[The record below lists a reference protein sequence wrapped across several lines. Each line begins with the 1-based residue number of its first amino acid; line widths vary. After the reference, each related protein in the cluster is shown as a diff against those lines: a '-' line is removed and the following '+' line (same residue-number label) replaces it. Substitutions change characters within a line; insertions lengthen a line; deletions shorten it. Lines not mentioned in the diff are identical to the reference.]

1 MRAGLTACLSPTMR
15 QQFIKAAHGMF
26 GDAAEHISEPDKRVG
41 FRKFAG
47 RNEAAQ
53 HSRGLAAVVAAE
65 EGPVIAAHR
74 ETPQR
79 PLRRF
84 VVDLQLAVGATPSQR
99 RPLLPSV
106 GTTL

>member
-1 MRAGLTACLSPTMR
+1 MR

-26 GDAAEHISEPDKRVG
+26 GDAAEHISEPGKRVG

-65 EGPVIAAHR
+65 EGPVAAANSNVAIACSVA
-74 ETPQR
+74 
-79 PLRRF
+79 PLSPYRGSEPAT
-84 VVDLQLAVGATPSQR
+84 QLG
-99 RPLLPSV
+99 
-106 GTTL
+106 G